1 MAFICERQIV
11 IQSQNKQVDSILAIE
26 PAFPEIDDTCT
37 KCFFN
42 GVVSDPEDDSS
53 CEETDDHECH
63 TKEVCGEQTYQD
75 SDGNW
80 IFETKTCEPRC
91 PLPMTVYNEET
102 QVCDQLPPPLTC
114 EEKLVPHVDR
124 ESEVENRYFLQQTIM
139 IEQNERHYRQ
149 LNRMH
154 RLNERKWRQDA
165 TLEEHNNYTISL
177 TNREITLID
186 KFALVDLRRINLN
199 TAWVIQQE
207 EQRITEEILRQEL
220 EMVINREITITHQ
233 ETTLIETVR
242 ILAETV
248 GVCPMPEDA

>member
-1 MAFICERQIV
+1 
-11 IQSQNKQVDSILAIE
+11 
-26 PAFPEIDDTCT
+26 
-37 KCFFN
+37 
-42 GVVSDPEDDSS
+42 
-53 CEETDDHECH
+53 
-63 TKEVCGEQTYQD
+63 
-75 SDGNW
+75 
-80 IFETKTCEPRC
+80 
-91 PLPMTVYNEET
+91 MTVYNEET
-102 QVCDQLPPPLTC
+102 HVCDQLPPPLTC

-220 EMVINREITITHQ
+220 EMVINREITITH
-233 ETTLIETVR
+233 
-242 ILAETV
+242 
-248 GVCPMPEDA
+248 